1 MKRVLN
7 AGSGAAGGST
17 LHPAFRRVGWEELR
31 LDVDPNVRP
40 DIVGSFT
47 AMHGLV
53 ADASVDAVWSS
64 HSIEH
69 LHTHEVV
76 PALREFRRV
85 LRADGF
91 ALVTCPDL
99 RAVARLL
106 LEADAETVAYQSN
119 AGPIR
124 VLDMI
129 YGHAHSIAA
138 GRLAMTHNTGFT
150 LQRLGRVA
158 TDAGFTETR
167 VVEGGGYD
175 LWAFLMMPE
184 ASLDAIAELFVGA
197 NIAQLFDFPPL
208 KGATRELADT
218 NAF

>member
-1 MKRVLN
+1 LKQVLN
-7 AGSGAAGGST
+7 AGSGVAGGST
-17 LHPAFRRVGWEELR
+17 LHPAFRRAEWEELR
-31 LDVDPNVRP
+31 LDVDANVSP

-47 AMHGLV
+47 AMQGLV
-53 ADASVDAVWSS
+53 ADASVDAIWSS

-69 LHTHEVV
+69 LHTHEVG

-99 RAVARLL
+99 RAIARLL
-106 LEADAETVAYQSN
+106 LEADAETIAYQSS

-150 LQRLGRVA
+150 VQRLGRVA
-158 TDAGFTETR
+158 ADAGFVETR
-167 VVEGGGYD
+167 VVEGDGYD
-175 LWAFLMMPE
+175 LWALLMMPE
-184 ASLDAIAELFVGA
+184 ASLAAIAEIFA
-197 NIAQLFDFPPL
+197 ATNIARLFDFPPAAS
-208 KGATRELADT
+208 ATFELAET
-218 NAF
+218 NAI